1 MSKKKIYDCI
11 TFFDENLLA
20 NLRFEVLNEVVDY
33 FVVCESKYDHKNR
46 KKKVNFNLLNKSFK
60 SKVRHILIDKPF
72 PQELNYWQIEEF
84 QREKIMDSI
93 DDADNDDY
101 IIYSDSDEI
110 PNPELLKE
118 LDLKKKYGI
127 FFQDFYVYNLDTFN
141 HYETPWEGSKI
152 CRKKNLKSI
161 TFLRKKIKL
170 ENLKKAFWKLQYEK
184 SIEFIENGGWHF
196 NNLYNSEIISK
207 KLQNIKHVDRGLKN
221 VHIDRD
227 IIEKKIFNLEDV
239 FHRNHKYEKIEI
251 DETFPDYIRNNLSIF
266 TDFILE

>member
-118 LDLKKKYGI
+118 FDLKKKYGI
-127 FFQDFYVYNLDTFN
+127 FFQDFYVYNFHTFN
-141 HYETPWEGSKI
+141 HYETPWEGSRVCK
-152 CRKKNLKSI
+152 KKNLKSI
-161 TFLRKKIKL
+161 TFLRKKIKSS
-170 ENLKKAFWKLQYEK
+170 NLNKSFWKIWVPKDIDIFEK
-184 SIEFIENGGWHF
+184 GGWHF
-196 NNLYNSEIISK
+196 NNFYTPEQISL
-207 KLQNIKHVDRGLKN
+207 KLKTFQHTEYAQDRYSDINTIK
-221 VHIDRD
+221 
-227 IIEKKIFNLEDV
+227 KKIINLNDLFE
-239 FHRNHKYEKIEI
+239 RGHKYESIEKNDKIPKRIIEAY
-251 DETFPDYIRNNLSIF
+251 ENLKNF
-266 TDFILE
+266 